1 MNHPDISVHVAY
13 LRHLGVDFAD
23 LRATVLGLE
32 IAPGRPTLDTLST
45 LFYRA
50 QGTATRLAAEVT
62 GLNGSP
68 YTRVPGSR
76 ESLDALRAGVSTAS
90 LAASDLAHALAATPL
105 EGIRFGGPT
114 EHDEQFRDQE
124 RNEAVPVLTEHLQ
137 EAARQL
143 ELCSTVCHYV
153 AHGISKD
160 LSPAAASASASLPA
174 PSKLNTKQYE
184 ALDAFTKGGA
194 QLEVRGRRAR
204 IATIDGTTV
213 TTATFGSLDE
223 LGLVHHDSS
232 VSLARGR
239 DITVT
244 AEGHRA
250 LAHRS
255 RSASRSTPIT
265 SVPAPAAVLA
275 SGQAGR

>member
-13 LRHLGVDFAD
+13 IRHLGVDFAD

-32 IAPGRPTLDTLST
+32 IAPGRATLDTLST

-50 QGTATRLAAEVT
+50 QGMATRLAAEVT

-76 ESLDALRAGVSTAS
+76 ESLAALRAGVGTAS

-114 EHDEQFRDQE
+114 EHDEQFRGQE
-124 RNEAVPVLTEHLQ
+124 RTEAAPVLTEHLQ

-160 LSPAAASASASLPA
+160 LSPAAAPA
-174 PSKLNTKQYE
+174 PAPLPDPAKLNTKQYK
-184 ALDAFTKGGA
+184 ALDALAKGGA
-194 QLEVRGRRAR
+194 QLEVRDRRAR
-204 IATIDGTTV
+204 IATIDGTAV
-213 TTATFGSLDE
+213 TNATFGSLDE
-223 LGLVHHDSS
+223 LGLVHHNTT
-232 VSLARGR
+232 VSLARSR

-250 LAHRS
+250 LAHRPAQP
-255 RSASRSTPIT
+255 SAPTPVT
-265 SVPAPAAVLA
+265 PAPTAVHA
-275 SGQAGR
+275 SGRTSR